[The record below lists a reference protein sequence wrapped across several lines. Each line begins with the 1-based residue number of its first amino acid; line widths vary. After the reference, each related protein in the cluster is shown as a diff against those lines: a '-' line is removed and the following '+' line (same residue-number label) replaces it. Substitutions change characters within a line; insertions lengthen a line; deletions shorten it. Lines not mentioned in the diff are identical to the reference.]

1 MSWILA
7 LLAIAALVLAW
18 LAPSVPLTIAALLG
32 ALALALTA
40 CIEWLAR
47 RARGQLP

>member
-7 LLAIAALVLAW
+7 LLAAGSFALAW
-18 LAPSVPLTIAALLG
+18 LAPNPPLALAALLG
-32 ALALALTA
+32 ALALLLAA

-47 RARGQLP
+47 RERGRRP